1 MKIFNENINN
11 IPIKI
16 INTNKFKFVNFELYF
31 TRKLDY
37 KDIAPYNLLVMML
50 TTRNNKYPSISLFSK
65 YKENNYGL
73 SVNASFTNRGDI
85 SIFNFRVSLINSRFS
100 LNEDLLTTQINTI
113 YDCLYEPLLTEESLS
128 EVKDIYISKLKD
140 KLNKKTYILK
150 KKINDVLG
158 NDNPYGVNIESNIN
172 DISSVN
178 LDDIKRVYNN
188 LFTSKCHV
196 YVVGEVD
203 NEKVISKLGFLK
215 VNSNND
221 SLDLSY
227 LKDIEKKDNV
237 FESNFLQSAIS
248 LIYECNINY
257 NDELYYPLK
266 VFIEMLNYDLFNV
279 IREKYNYCYYIY
291 ALSNNYLNT
300 IEIVSEIES
309 KNFEDIIR
317 LIDEIIKGYESKSEE
332 EFIISR
338 DKIINYINSSLDNS
352 RDLSSLYFGFDFNN
366 TINSIEEL
374 KERYNKVS
382 LDQVKQVS
390 RTMTLK
396 MTSILKEG
404 KHE

>member
-11 IPIKI
+11 VPVKI
-16 INTNKFKFVNFELYF
+16 ISTNKFKFVNFELYF

-37 KDIAPYNLLVMML
+37 KDIAPYNLLVMIL
-50 TTRNNKYPSISLFSK
+50 TTRNNKYPSISEFSK

-73 SVNASFTNRGDI
+73 SVNASYTNRGNI
-85 SIFNFRVSLINSRFS
+85 SVFNFRVNLINSKFS
-100 LNEDLLTTQINTI
+100 LNEDLLSKEIEAI
-113 YDCLYEPLLTEESLS
+113 CDCLYNPSLTEEALC

-158 NDNPYGVNIESNIN
+158 NDNPYGVNIESNID
-172 DISSVN
+172 DISSVT
-178 LDDIKRVYNN
+178 LDDVKRVYDN
-188 LFTSKCHV
+188 LFTSKLYV

-203 NEKVISKLGFLK
+203 KDEIINKLSFLRTTSNEDI
-215 VNSNND
+215 
-221 SLDLSY
+221 LDLSY
-227 LKDIEKKDNV
+227 LKEIEKKDNV

-257 NDELYYPLK
+257 NDRLYYPLK

-291 ALSNNYLNT
+291 ALSNNYLNN

-309 KNFEDIIR
+309 KNFNDVIR
-317 LIDEIIKGYESKSEE
+317 LIDEIIKGYDSKSEE

-338 DKIINYINSSLDNS
+338 DKIISYINSSLDNS
-352 RDLSSLYFGFDFNN
+352 RDLSSLYFGFDFNCSVA
-366 TINSIEEL
+366 SIEEL
-374 KERYNKVS
+374 KEKYNNVS
-382 LDQVKQVS
+382 LNDIVEVS
-390 RTMTLK
+390 KTLTLK

-404 KHE
+404 NHE